1 MRIAHSRSQSRS
13 PSPTP
18 ALRRSTRAPAPARH
32 PNVAYE
38 EAARK
43 PQHQTKSDADA
54 ERARSR
60 TEQKQPTDIPAPQHL
75 EIVDDEEGTY
85 VVLDPPDIE
94 FFAGIEVGDQVDPRN
109 PNSWQEAMLGP
120 DSDKLSG
127 SPVQPLGGLHRH
139 HTAFT
144 TREKIFTA
152 PSDARYRAPAR
163 DISPMAVYY
172 DEYGEYD
179 PYASAFNPQEFVYD
193 SDTFFADN
201 FASSEYYEPYD
212 DHYYAE
218 FTQTTLHSD
227 ESRTPDRYGYEYE
240 EAEVS
245 AVAYLSALCRL
256 LTANILTIPFTVLPN
271 ESTIYITIE
280 LPVSPRDKTICTVES
295 KGTPL
300 LFWVLHRS
308 ALRGTTSM
316 GTPPEFPSRYYF
328 LGYFI

>member
-1 MRIAHSRSQSRS
+1 MAFWPEAKARTSLVAQPSGPPLRRVGGMRIAHSRSQSRS

-43 PQHQTKSDADA
+43 PQHQTKPDADA

-127 SPVQPLGGLHRH
+127 SPLYYRIDLLPACLAYRSGHLHVV
-139 HTAFT
+139 
-144 TREKIFTA
+144 TRKIFTA

-240 EAEVS
+240 EAEV
-245 AVAYLSALCRL
+245 VDPGTMQ
-256 LTANILTIPFTVLPN
+256 LTA
-271 ESTIYITIE
+271 
-280 LPVSPRDKTICTVES
+280 
-295 KGTPL
+295 
-300 LFWVLHRS
+300 
-308 ALRGTTSM
+308 
-316 GTPPEFPSRYYF
+316 
-328 LGYFI
+328 